1 MAARP
6 KPDAILLPLAAVIA
20 AVLLGA
26 HRARALAHRVG
37 EPSGSLIL
45 ALAVVVIELALVV
58 SVMLCGGAA
67 STWPREPLSVAIIV
81 LMTLTL
87 LASTIALAS
96 GCSTLLHAAAHMV
109 LFGAFLFLVVVP

>member
-1 MAARP
+1 MAVYPAYRRVETWLHGR
-6 KPDAILLPLAAVIA
+6 AGLASSAFTLLMLA
-20 AVLLGA
+20 
-26 HRARALAHRVG
+26 
-37 EPSGSLIL
+37 
-45 ALAVVVIELALVV
+45 ALVV

-67 STWPREPLSVAIIV
+67 GTWPREPLSVAIIV